1 MSTSTSI
8 HHRDKIITE
17 MMDEKKGHA
26 EDEAKHIKQHVLGCI
41 YVRKLKRRDIFLNFK
56 KSKNRLRLIKF

>member
-8 HHRDKIITE
+8 HHRDKMITE

-26 EDEAKHIKQHVLGCI
+26 EDEAKHIKQHRCDFDWDD
-41 YVRKLKRRDIFLNFK
+41 R
-56 KSKNRLRLIKF
+56 